1 MVKYIVPSQCYFSA
15 ISTGMI
21 GTLGTVDPLGGMT
34 RAVAIVTPMTTVVVL
49 HQEAQMIVAIGTGG
63 EMNHLQVCG
72 KGVCVLGGGREGER
86 EREVRRRIYSR
97 HQ

>member
-1 MVKYIVPSQCYFSA
+1 
-15 ISTGMI
+15 MI

-49 HQEAQMIVAIGTGG
+49 HQEAQMIVASGTGG

-72 KGVCVLGGGREGER
+72 KGVCVGGGRERER
-86 EREVRRRIYSR
+86 EREGESESE
-97 HQ
+97 